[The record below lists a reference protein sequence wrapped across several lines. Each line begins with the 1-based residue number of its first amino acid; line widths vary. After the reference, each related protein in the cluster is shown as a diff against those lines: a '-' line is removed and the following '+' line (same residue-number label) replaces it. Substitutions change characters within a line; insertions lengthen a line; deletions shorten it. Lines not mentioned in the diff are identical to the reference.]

1 MSRIDREYLHRL
13 SDENQAR
20 LQQQADERR
29 AMDADERRPIIQA
42 IVDEI
47 LAALPQKLEAA
58 ALGGHRF
65 AVIYD
70 RYRDPLFHEIYAKV
84 STYCAE
90 ERLTVLTAHRDTS
103 GPDGS
108 QNDLIIVSW

>member
-1 MSRIDREYLHRL
+1 MSRIDREYLRRL
-13 SDENQAR
+13 SEENQAR
-20 LQQQADERR
+20 LQQQADDWR
-29 AMDADERRPIIQA
+29 AMDAAERQPIIQA

-47 LAALPQKLEAA
+47 LATLPQKLEAA

-70 RYRDPLFHEIYAKV
+70 RYRDPLFHEIYAEV
-84 STYCAE
+84 SRYCAA
-90 ERLTVLTAHRDTS
+90 ERLTVLTALRDAS
-103 GPDGS
+103 GPDSS

>member
-1 MSRIDREYLHRL
+1 MSRIDREYLHKL
-13 SDENQAR
+13 SEENQAR

-29 AMDADERRPIIQA
+29 AMDTDERRPIIQA

-47 LAALPQKLEAA
+47 LATLPQKLEAA

-70 RYRDPLFHEIYAKV
+70 RYRDPLFQEIYAKV
-84 STYCAE
+84 SDYCAG
-90 ERLTVLTAHRDTS
+90 ERLTVLTAHRDAT
-103 GPDGS
+103 GPNGS

>member
-1 MSRIDREYLHRL
+1 MSPIDREYLRRL
-13 SDENQAR
+13 SEASRVR

-29 AMDADERRPIIQA
+29 AMNANERQPIIQA

-47 LAALPQKLEAA
+47 LSTLPQKLEAA
-58 ALGGHRF
+58 ARAGHHF

-84 STYCAE
+84 SAHCAA
-90 ERLTVLTAHRDTS
+90 ERLTVLTADRDTPS
-103 GPDGS
+103 PDRS